1 MPDLAP
7 YVVTGLVLGGVYA
20 LSGVGIVVLYKA
32 TGVLNFAY
40 GAIGAMGA
48 LIAWNLVKAGIPMW
62 LALIAAVAV
71 GGLLSLGY
79 GWIVGPSLAR
89 RDPLVKAIGTLGFAL
104 ILVGIM
110 FLVWSDD
117 PRTLELPTTKIGFF
131 IGSVRFT
138 WTGVIA
144 IVLAI
149 VVSAGA
155 ALFLRR
161 SALGT
166 VMRAMADDRD
176 VTAMLGVPV
185 RRVEAAAWLG
195 SGIVCGATGILLG
208 SLVLLDGVT
217 LTFLVISSLAAAL
230 VGRLRSLGVTFG
242 AGIVIGVIE
251 SCLAAWPQTSSL
263 RAMTPFVIAIVVLVW
278 LGRHRTYSFSAAQL
292 ER

>member
-1 MPDLAP
+1 
-7 YVVTGLVLGGVYA
+7 
-20 LSGVGIVVLYKA
+20 
-32 TGVLNFAY
+32 
-40 GAIGAMGA
+40 
-48 LIAWNLVKAGIPMW
+48 MW
-62 LALIAAVAV
+62 LALIAAICV

-79 GWIVGPSLAR
+79 GLVVGPPLDR
-89 RDPLVKAIGTLGFAL
+89 RDPLVKATGTLGFAL

-110 FLVWSDD
+110 FLIWSDD
-117 PRTLELPTTKIGFF
+117 PRTLELPTTKIGVF
-131 IGSVRFT
+131 IGSVRLT
-138 WTGVIA
+138 WTGIIA
-144 IVLAI
+144 IGLA
-149 VVSAGA
+149 VAVSAGT

-161 SALGT
+161 SSLGT

-195 SGIVCGATGILLG
+195 SGVVCGATGILLG

-217 LTFLVISSLAAAL
+217 LTFLVISALAAAL

-278 LGRHRTYSFSAAQL
+278 LGGRGTINVAGLQR

>member
-48 LIAWNLVKAGIPMW
+48 LIAWNLVKAGLPMW
-62 LALIAAVAV
+62 LALLAAVAV

-144 IVLAI
+144 IALAI

-161 SALGT
+161 SDLGT

-217 LTFLVISSLAAAL
+217 LTFLVISSLAATL
-230 VGRLRSLGVTFG
+230 IGRLRSITVTFI
-242 AGIVIGVIE
+242 AGIVIGLVNALVTPIV
-251 SCLAAWPQTSSL
+251 SISQY
-263 RAMTPFVIAIVVLVW
+263 RDMTPFVLATIALLVLS
-278 LGRHRTYSFSAAQL
+278 GRRGSALAG
-292 ER
+292 RAG

>member
-1 MPDLAP
+1 MPNLAP
-7 YVVTGLVLGGVYA
+7 FIVTGLALGGVYA
-20 LSGVGIVVLYKA
+20 LSGVGIVVLYRA

-48 LIAWNLVKAGIPMW
+48 LIAWGLVKLGLPLWAAI
-62 LALIAAVAV
+62 IAAVAI

-79 GWIVGPSLAR
+79 GLLVGPPLAR
-89 RDPLVKAIGTLGFAL
+89 RDPLVKAMGTLGYAL

-117 PRTLELPTTKIGFF
+117 PRTLELPTTRIGFF
-131 IGSVRFT
+131 IGSVRIT
-138 WTGVIA
+138 VTGIIA
-144 IVLAI
+144 IGLAI
-149 VVSAGA
+149 AVSAGT

-161 SALGT
+161 SDLGT

-195 SGIVCGATGILLG
+195 SGLVCGATGVLLA

-230 VGRLRSLGVTFG
+230 VGRLRSLAVTFV
-242 AGIVIGVIE
+242 AGLLIGVVE
-251 SCLAAWPQTSSL
+251 SSLSAFPQIAQL
-263 RAMTPFVIAIVVLVW
+263 RAMTPFVVAIVVLLW
-278 LGRHRTYSFSAAQL
+278 LGRGRTVAIAAPG
-292 ER
+292 R